1 MSDDVPHGAVSTPVS
16 NTELFG
22 HPDAE
27 RLLRQAFESNRL
39 HHAWMISGP
48 RGIGKSTL
56 AYRFAKYVLANAIA
70 DAGLFG
76 TTAFPDERSDLHLA
90 MDHPVF
96 QRVVAGGHGNLLVIE
111 RSENDRGTRRSKI
124 VVEDVRRTQN
134 FFHMTA
140 GEGGWRIVI
149 VDSADEMNVNAAN
162 ALLKVLEEPPPRA
175 LLLLVSHNPGQLLP
189 TIRSRCQQIRLE
201 PLAATM
207 VADWLSQHV
216 PETSSQ
222 DLQTITVLADG
233 SIGRALGLLECGGIS
248 VFTEVMTLFEGA
260 PQIDGNAL
268 HAFAAKCA
276 GKKGVDT
283 FAMADEMIRWVLVR
297 AIKYASGDRTG
308 EFTDR
313 EQALYGRLGDAVGL
327 DRWLEVWDKVDELLA
342 STDRVNLD
350 RKQVILNTF
359 SCVSQAASAR

>member
-1 MSDDVPHGAVSTPVS
+1 
-16 NTELFG
+16 
-22 HPDAE
+22 
-27 RLLRQAFESNRL
+27 
-39 HHAWMISGP
+39 
-48 RGIGKSTL
+48 
-56 AYRFAKYVLANAIA
+56 
-70 DAGLFG
+70 
-76 TTAFPDERSDLHLA
+76 
-90 MDHPVF
+90 
-96 QRVVAGGHGNLLVIE
+96 
-111 RSENDRGTRRSKI
+111 
-124 VVEDVRRTQN
+124 
-134 FFHMTA
+134 
-140 GEGGWRIVI
+140 
-149 VDSADEMNVNAAN
+149 
-162 ALLKVLEEPPPRA
+162 
-175 LLLLVSHNPGQLLP
+175 
-189 TIRSRCQQIRLE
+189 
-201 PLAATM
+201 
-207 VADWLSQHV
+207 
-216 PETSSQ
+216 
-222 DLQTITVLADG
+222 
-233 SIGRALGLLECGGIS
+233 LECGGIS